1 MASQTPQRRKPADSQ
16 AGRTV
21 KASVVLDVG
30 TNARLAAAAALEGID
45 KSTYMARVITESLRG
60 IVVFDRRKSAD
71 GADPSAQGKSAN
83 DTGVIQ

>member
-1 MASQTPQRRKPADSQ
+1 MAARTPHSRKPADQQ
-16 AGRTV
+16 ASRTV

-60 IVVFDRRKSAD
+60 IVVFDRRNSAGKAD
-71 GADPSAQGKSAN
+71 SATQGVSVRDDADPE
-83 DTGVIQ
+83 